1 MRKRLA
7 EIGFSLL
14 FVAGLLYGQAAM
26 ACTTQTLIVGGKM
39 TVCTVCGTVV
49 SCM

>member
-7 EIGFSLL
+7 ALGLGML

-39 TVCTVCGTVV
+39 TICTVCGTVV